1 MPIYA
6 LPFHLV
12 PGAFTTWFGTA
23 FAIILAT
30 FILEDATT
38 VAVGVMAADRL
49 VPAPLALISLATG
62 IALGDFGLYGIGRLA
77 VSYPRLKRWMES
89 EKLRPIRNWLDKRL
103 YSTVIAARFLP
114 GARLPTYVAC
124 GFFAVSFSRFA
135 TPVVGA
141 TIAWSSL
148 LFACSY
154 FFGMYTLTLLGIW
167 RWPIALGCV
176 GVLYIFGRAR
186 WNRAMRDA
194 RG

>member
-1 MPIYA
+1 MPIYT

-23 FAIILAT
+23 VAIILAT
-30 FILEDATT
+30 FILEDAAT
-38 VAVGVMAADRL
+38 VAVGVMAADGL
-49 VPAPLALISLATG
+49 VSAPLALASLATG
-62 IALGDFGLYGIGRLA
+62 IALGDFGLYGIGQLA
-77 VSYPRLKRWMES
+77 VSYPRLKRWMEG
-89 EKLRPIRNWLDKRL
+89 EKLRPIRNWLDKKL

-135 TPVVGA
+135 TPVIGA
-141 TIAWSSL
+141 TIVWSSF

-154 FFGMYTLTLLGIW
+154 YFGMYTLALLGIW
-167 RWPIALGCV
+167 RWPVALGCV
-176 GVLYIFGRAR
+176 GLLYLFGRVH
-186 WNRAMRDA
+186 WSRAMRDA